1 MNKNKNKNI
10 KIHTTRFAVKLLVS
24 LIIVSALI
32 SLSCSAVGGFNQRT
46 AAALIEKDTKYKTP
60 VTIPINIRRRLTN
73 AGAGTPQLSTED
85 TAEAAAERA
94 KKDFAERQPQLIV
107 AENLGFIKLYFE
119 NPELVEPQMGQLGYR
134 TNLKIWTF
142 QPRAEITDQGKAL
155 WTKLNLPVNEENLP
169 LAIRGT
175 PEITALK
182 DDNERIK
189 SGDFTYRWDV
199 TELGAA
205 FNENSEAFKK
215 LAPEIQQSLQSAQ
228 FDMTGQGDNQLMNL
242 DKPHAARVFFQKLN
256 NEWKLREFYF
266 M

>member
-1 MNKNKNKNI
+1 MNKNKNTKTENLFII
-10 KIHTTRFAVKLLVS
+10 KLIAAMSILLV
-24 LIIVSALI
+24 ISA
-32 SLSCSAVGGFNQRT
+32 SCSSIGGFNQRT
-46 AAALIEKDTKYKTP
+46 AAALIENDAKYKTP

-73 AGAGTPQLSTED
+73 AGAGTPQLSAED

-94 KKDFAERQPQLIV
+94 KADFAKRQPQLII
-107 AENLGFIKLYFE
+107 AETSGFIKLYFE
-119 NPELVEPQMGQLGYR
+119 NAELVEPQMGQPGYR

-142 QPRAEITDQGKAL
+142 QPRAEITAEGKAL
-155 WTKLNLPVNEENLP
+155 WTKLNLPINEESLP
-169 LAIRGT
+169 LAVRGT
-175 PEITALK
+175 PEISALT

-215 LAPEIQQSLQSAQ
+215 LAPEIQQSLQSSQ
-228 FDMTGQGDNQLMNL
+228 FDMTGQGDNNLMNL
-242 DKPHAARVFFQKLN
+242 DKSRRARVFFQKTN
-256 NEWKLREFYF
+256 DEWRLRDFYF